1 MYIYIY
7 TSLYLMV
14 IIGAGEKAWWLR
26 THSALAEDL
35 SLMASTHVSS
45 SELARGSNYLRLLL
59 VPVLTCT

>member
-1 MYIYIY
+1 
-7 TSLYLMV
+7 MV